1 MQSGQAIS
9 KRHGKQ
15 PPSRAVAIL
24 GAAVA
29 IATALTP
36 AQGAAATTG
45 HRRQGGTA
53 PGPSAQLQPGE
64 GEAQASAPARVRVEV
79 VSEGPLSY
87 RVRPIVIAGA
97 RLPFAGHARGLAR
110 TETVLLEAA
119 ATPAGPW
126 SIVARARVG
135 ANESFSS
142 SWRAQSP
149 GRLYLRARP
158 ERAGGVIASLPAGA
172 AEVTVYR
179 AAIATI
185 YGPGFYGRPTACGQR
200 MSRALIGVANRS
212 LPCGTLVALTYDGR
226 TLVAPVVDRGP
237 YAHGASFDLT
247 MRAAKLLGATST
259 VRIGAL
265 ALRGARQAPS
275 AQAPAP
281 LAPSGGTTAP

>member
-110 TETVLLEAA
+110 TETVLLE
-119 ATPAGPW
+119 
-126 SIVARARVG
+126 ARVG